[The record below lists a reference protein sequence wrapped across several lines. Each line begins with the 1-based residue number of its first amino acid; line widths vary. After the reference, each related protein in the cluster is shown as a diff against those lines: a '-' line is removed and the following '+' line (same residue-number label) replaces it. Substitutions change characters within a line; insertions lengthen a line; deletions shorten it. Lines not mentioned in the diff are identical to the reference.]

1 MAMVMTPNSGLV
13 FGERAEEET
22 LIWFMI
28 KNQQNDNSVSNLK
41 FREGMIIIPKLL
53 KLENINVS
61 NLKHIENNTCFLIQ
75 TEKKNRE
82 KIKNIQNLGKIKCNI
97 IECVK
102 KNCSKGIIH
111 HPSLADSNNDELLND
126 LKDDNENIVD
136 AHIFT
141 KKVGGVDVN
150 TQTAVITFD
159 SIELPKQVK
168 YLKYNIIKTK
178 QYYPNPIRC
187 TQCFQYEHF
196 HTAER
201 PCPFQKVCGHCSMP
215 YHLTNPTDKCQNNI
229 NCANCQGPHEAWS
242 RKCPE
247 YDNQKQYVKIM
258 IDHKCTFREAKNI
271 MDKKEPQKFNK
282 VAATPQPHAESTEMK
297 ELQLKIVNMT
307 NKMEIMCNLIQ
318 TLIKDQ
324 RKYMVVSETPIPPKP
339 SEMEVASDTDSVDDD
354 TIIEQTPDQP
364 TVSDMRSYYTV
375 DYTKGGNNNLPSQ
388 NKRHTEKRHAPEK
401 TKDKE
406 KKKKKEKHT

>member
-1 MAMVMTPNSGLV
+1 MTHNNGLMQ
-13 FGERAEEET
+13 FGVQAEEET

-28 KNQQNDNSVSNLK
+28 KNQENDRSVSNLK

-82 KIKNIQNLGKIKCNI
+82 KLKNIKNLGKIKCNI

-111 HPSLADSNNDELLND
+111 HPSLTESNNDELLSD
-126 LKDDNENIVD
+126 LQDDNENIMD

-141 KKVGGVDVN
+141 KKVGGINMN

-159 SIELPKQVK
+159 STELPKQVK
-168 YLKYNIIKTK
+168 YLKYTIIKTK
-178 QYYPNPIRC
+178 MYYPNPIRC
-187 TQCFQYEHF
+187 TQCFQYEHY

-201 PCPFQKVCGHCSMP
+201 PCTFQKICGHCSMP

-258 IDHKCTFREAKNI
+258 IDHKCTFKEAKNI
-271 MDKKEPQKFNK
+271 MDKKEPQKYNN
-282 VAATPQPHAESTEMK
+282 VAATPQPHAEKSEMK
-297 ELQLKIVNMT
+297 ELQLQIVNIT

-324 RKYMVVSETPIPPKP
+324 RKYMVVPETPVPPKP
-339 SEMEVASDTDSVDDD
+339 SEMEVASDTDSVDED
-354 TIIEQTPDQP
+354 TTIDPTPNQP
-364 TVSDMRSYYTV
+364 SVADMRNYYTV
-375 DYTKGGNNNLPSQ
+375 DYTKGGNNNPAPQHNRSHKRQTQEKL
-388 NKRHTEKRHAPEK
+388 NK
-401 TKDKE
+401 KDT
-406 KKKKKEKHT
+406 KKKK